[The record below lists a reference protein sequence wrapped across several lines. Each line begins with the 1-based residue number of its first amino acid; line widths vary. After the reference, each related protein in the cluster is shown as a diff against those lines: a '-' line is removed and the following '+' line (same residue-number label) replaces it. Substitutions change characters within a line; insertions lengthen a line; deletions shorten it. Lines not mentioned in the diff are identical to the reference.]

1 MFCIDRFF
9 FNSAGQ
15 GKVKGSGAAGGD
27 FRCFQVFALPG
38 GHRKYDASR
47 GSWRRVAGRMAD
59 NGRGESDGAYDVTD
73 IPAWD
78 EGPKSMEES
87 GAMENSSTP
96 TVFKDKMHQVRKS
109 FKGSIRRMGEKSP
122 LSLKNKGSTSKKMG
136 NTPDLLAHTPPSPN
150 LSIGSSSPHKSAG
163 DPSQS
168 PQVQKHQPSHS
179 RTQSDSVIVFGD
191 ELPKK
196 QGPGRWSFRLG
207 SKKDKTGAQTSKQ
220 EQLEVL
226 TENWAPTEEMKPEVT
241 EEAVKVPISYT
252 LPEIPVAPLS
262 VMQINKLIEMEVL
275 EEAYLNLLS
284 LRKEFQHERTALGE
298 EDSPVELAH
307 KEKDLSLLYNAL
319 RTKLNAIV
327 RQSCA
332 LPSRN
337 KELLVHVACI
347 IQEEEKREGD
357 LGGMSGWRDAW
368 RDAVKEGLKDTVKGV
383 HLNSHEE
390 SASWLAVHLGLLGKA
405 VVEDLEKVKTELVN
419 SYPLSF
425 NVFETYTLCCH
436 EVVGEHLKRLLEKV
450 TEMRDYHALLDFIIH
465 RYTSE
470 KIMGSISLQPELKE
484 EQRTLKMDE
493 DFMNK
498 IKTGYCTRV
507 QVEMKSSLD
516 KVIELEHEEM
526 WKDSNEPEIDEDSYN
541 SHIHMDIWTNI
552 KGKAQAT
559 RRLDMKLEQNVV
571 RCCLEELKHFPK
583 RFESAFVQWSS
594 ALTDSSL
601 WAVYHITYINSF
613 SALKEHME
621 GYRDTCP
628 QQMEQLGKEVDGL
641 VHRLS
646 QTLLERF
653 QTDAKP
659 FLRRMLTRKWLST
672 DEDFQQ
678 LTTRI
683 ENLSKQCKHM
693 SSQHAE
699 ALVSEVHYFVVKEY
713 VSQLMKNNYSCKNRK
728 NEKAAS
734 KMSEQWGEL
743 RELFQEMNSSQNWLY
758 PVGDHLSKIVGQR
771 NKSEIKN
778 NLKQLVNDYPD
789 ISKKHLS
796 AVLYFRGMSRGRER
810 QVILQKLS
818 ELKRLHKISG
828 KTEHALFT
836 EIQPAVNTDC
846 LANLPFS
853 CFSMLLPDS

>member
-1 MFCIDRFF
+1 
-9 FNSAGQ
+9 
-15 GKVKGSGAAGGD
+15 
-27 FRCFQVFALPG
+27 
-38 GHRKYDASR
+38 
-47 GSWRRVAGRMAD
+47 MAD

-87 GAMENSSTP
+87 EAMENNSTP

-109 FKGSIRRMGEKSP
+109 FKGSIKRIGEKSP
-122 LSLKNKGSTSKKMG
+122 LSLKNKGSKSKEMG

-179 RTQSDSVIVFGD
+179 RTQSDSDIVLGD

-196 QGPGRWSFRLG
+196 QGSGRWSFRLG
-207 SKKDKTGAQTSKQ
+207 SKKDKNGAQTSKQ

-226 TENWAPTEEMKPEVT
+226 TEIWAPTEEMKPEVT
-241 EEAVKVPISYT
+241 EEAVEVPRSYT

-284 LRKEFQHERTALGE
+284 LRMEFQHEREALGE
-298 EDSPVELAH
+298 GDSPVELAH

-368 RDAVKEGLKDTVKGV
+368 KDAVKEGLKDTVKGV
-383 HLNSHEE
+383 HLNSQEQ

-436 EVVGEHLKRLLEKV
+436 EVVKEHLKWLLEKV

-484 EQRTLKMDE
+484 EQRTLKLDE

-507 QVEMKSSLD
+507 QVEMRSSLD

-526 WKDSNEPEIDEDSYN
+526 WKDSNEPEIDEDLYN

-571 RCCLEELKHFPK
+571 CCCLEELKQFPK

-653 QTDAKP
+653 QSDAKP

-683 ENLSKQCKHM
+683 ENLSKQCQHM
-693 SSQHAE
+693 SSQHAQ
-699 ALVSEVHYFVVKEY
+699 AFVSEVHYFVVKEY

-778 NLKQLVNDYPD
+778 NLKPLVNDYPD

-810 QVILQKLS
+810 QLILQKLS

-828 KTEHALFT
+828 KAEHALFT

-853 CFSMLLPDS
+853 CFSMLIPDS